1 MRINILLLIGTSKL
15 KLKIRS
21 GKLSEYRQEKYLP
34 GKQERQKVAVCLVH
48 GKKKSNREFT
58 STKKDI
64 KEEIARLMFH
74 MIMMYKLLLR
84 NFKVNF
90 QIVKTKRGTKNV
102 SLPYW

>member
-21 GKLSEYRQEKYLP
+21 GKLSEYQQEKYLP

-48 GKKKSNREFT
+48 GKKKSNRQFT
-58 STKKDI
+58 STKK
-64 KEEIARLMFH
+64 EITRLMFH